1 MHPID
6 RHEAIAQGLM
16 YYTVDKPCKRGHSAP
31 RFVASRLCT
40 ECMGKHVTKN
50 AAAKVQRPD
59 IVAHAL
65 SLTLPATRDE
75 AIAQGLEFYRS
86 YKPCVHGHY
95 APRDID
101 NRQCLFCKY
110 PRQYAE
116 RTSGRKEAKAKP
128 TRNQHSR
135 DKRKLQGGRVMAYYT
150 GEHVLPTEFN
160 TGYVM
165 GDATVTT
172 SREGQELFAKSSHA
186 TACAL
191 APNSRSYATVG
202 GSVAKARGDGCIAVA
217 MAVGAKAYSQHK
229 DTTAY
234 ATVKGALLRVYT
246 NGTGVEDY
254 IDDLWPR
261 ANKGLRVTI

>member
-1 MHPID
+1 
-6 RHEAIAQGLM
+6 
-16 YYTVDKPCKRGHSAP
+16 
-31 RFVASRLCT
+31 
-40 ECMGKHVTKN
+40 MGKSIKKN
-50 AAAKVQRPD
+50 TVAKVQRPD

-65 SLTLPATRDE
+65 SQTLPATRDE
-75 AIAQGLEFYRS
+75 AIAKGLGFYLS

-110 PRQYAE
+110 PRQYAD
-116 RTSGRKEAKAKP
+116 RARGRKEAKPARTK
-128 TRNQHSR
+128 HSR
-135 DKRKLQGGRVMAYYT
+135 DKRKIQGGRVMAYYT
-150 GEHVLPTEFN
+150 GEHVLPPEFN
-160 TGYVM
+160 TGYAM

-172 SREGQELFAKSSHA
+172 SREGQELFAKSVHA

-191 APNSRSYATVG
+191 APNSRSYATVQ
-202 GSVAKARGDGCIAVA
+202 GSVAKARGEGCIAIA

-246 NGTGVEDY
+246 NGTGIEDYVEDW
-254 IDDLWPR
+254 WPR
-261 ANKGLRVTI
+261 AKMGLRVKL